1 MSSEASIDVGF
12 LLVDRSIH
20 HLRLMVHGFVLLV
33 AQDAVLAGRVTVT
46 CAEAVECLTR
56 KLAMKACNVHLKLDR
71 DRTRVEV
78 AIQGDD
84 VTNRGFEKALETIN
98 RESPLSAYTQALA
111 NAAMP
116 DGDTMLGFARIRYE
130 GRMSLQARRQG
141 RQFTLL
147 ADTMEAVESRK

>member
-1 MSSEASIDVGF
+1 MASEASIDVGF

-33 AQDAVLAGRVTVT
+33 AQDSVLAGRVTVT

-56 KLAMKACNVHLKLDR
+56 KLAMKACNVRLRLER

-78 AIQGDD
+78 SIEADD
-84 VTNRGFEKALETIN
+84 ATLRGIEKVLDAIN

-111 NAAMP
+111 NAALP
-116 DGDTMLGFARIRYE
+116 DGDTMLGLTRIRYE
-130 GRMSLQARRQG
+130 GRMSLQSRRQG
-141 RQFTLL
+141 RQLTLL
-147 ADTMEAVESRK
+147 ADTMEAAESAR

>member
-56 KLAMKACNVHLKLDR
+56 KLAMKACNVRLKLDR

-78 AIQGDD
+78 TIEADEAA
-84 VTNRGFEKALETIN
+84 NRGFEKALEAIN

-111 NAAMP
+111 NATLP

-130 GRMSLQARRQG
+130 GRMNLYTRRHG
-141 RQFTLL
+141 RQLIL
-147 ADTMEAVESRK
+147 IADTMEADSQR